1 MGALRLQPVSII
13 SHWGRPLVEPRN
25 IAVLEHSSPIRKA
38 PRRVVIV
45 GAGGFVGSA
54 ICARLAADKIPVL
67 ALTRNELDLLKP
79 EAAATLQRLLRA
91 DDGVVFV
98 SALAPTRNNAM
109 LIDNL
114 RLAEAVCA
122 ALAAQPV
129 GHLVYVSSDAV
140 YSDDANPVTERSCQQ
155 PSSLHGAMHL
165 ARETML
171 RTTLK
176 LPLAILRPTLI
187 YGAKDPHN
195 GYGPNRFRRLAAKG
209 EAITLFGEGEEKRD
223 HVHIADVAALS
234 SAVLHHRSTGTLNIA
249 TGKSTSF
256 REVAEMVSALA
267 GGSVEI
273 RATTRQNPITHRH
286 FDITHCLKAF
296 PEFHYISLRD
306 GLARVAKEGA

>member
-1 MGALRLQPVSII
+1 MNI
-13 SHWGRPLVEPRN
+13 SN
-25 IAVLEHSSPIRKA
+25 AVCSPGPAMLERSTSTRRTPS
-38 PRRVVIV
+38 RVVVI
-45 GAGGFVGSA
+45 GAGGFIGSA
-54 ICARLAADKIPVL
+54 ICTRLAADKLPVL
-67 ALTRNELDLLKP
+67 ALTRKELDLLKP

-91 DDGVVFV
+91 DDSVVFV

-114 RLAEAVCA
+114 RMAEAVCA

-155 PSSLHGAMHL
+155 PSSLHGVMHL
-165 ARETML
+165 AREIML
-171 RTTLK
+171 RAALK

-223 HVHIADVAALS
+223 HVHVDDVAALT
-234 SAVLHHRSTGTLNIA
+234 SAVLQHRSTGTLNIA
-249 TGKSTSF
+249 TGRSASF
-256 REVAEMVSALA
+256 REVAEMVVGLSPRP
-267 GGSVEI
+267 VEI
-273 RATTRQNPITHRH
+273 RGTPRQNPITHRH
-286 FDITHCLKAF
+286 FDITDCLKAF
-296 PEFHYISLRD
+296 PEFHYVSLRD
-306 GLARVAKEGA
+306 GLARVAKEGV

>member
-1 MGALRLQPVSII
+1 
-13 SHWGRPLVEPRN
+13 
-25 IAVLEHSSPIRKA
+25 VLEHSSPIRKA
-38 PRRVVIV
+38 PSRVVVI

-54 ICARLAADKIPVL
+54 ICTRLAADKVPVL

-91 DDGVVFV
+91 DDSVVFV

-114 RLAEAVCA
+114 RMAEAVCA

-140 YSDDANPVTERSCQQ
+140 YSDDANPVTERSCRQ
-155 PSSLHGAMHL
+155 PSSLHGVMHL
-165 ARETML
+165 AREIML
-171 RTTLK
+171 RAALK

-223 HVHIADVAALS
+223 HILVDDVAALA
-234 SAVLHHRSTGTLNIA
+234 SAVLHHRSKGVLNIA
-249 TGKSTSF
+249 TGRSASF
-256 REVAEMVSALA
+256 REVAEMVVAL
-267 GGSVEI
+267 SPRPVEI
-273 RATTRQNPITHRH
+273 RGTPRQNPITHRH
-286 FDITHCLKAF
+286 FDITDCLKAF
-296 PEFHYISLRD
+296 PEFHYVPLRD
-306 GLARVAKEGA
+306 GLARAAKEVA